1 MGELHA
7 YKRLY
12 YRREIRIKI
21 WGEKMKEE
29 KHLEVKRFCVKQVNL
44 YDRSKRWIDRRYNG
58 HQRFSYSTCQLNHFV
73 IVAFLFLTIFFFN
86 FSMTDIHSETSMI
99 AHKNVCLFSIAI
111 DVNWKLLLWPYGS
124 SFQSK
129 AFSLNIFLRIKRGFL
144 RIHWKYHT
152 SWKLL

>member
-1 MGELHA
+1 MGGKNEGRKTL
-7 YKRLY
+7 RSETFLC
-12 YRREIRIKI
+12 ETSQSL
-21 WGEKMKEE
+21 W
-29 KHLEVKRFCVKQVNL
+29 QVQKV
-44 YDRSKRWIDRRYNG
+44 DRSAI
-58 HQRFSYSTCQLNHFV
+58 QRSSTFFIFDLSVESFCYSSISFFNY
-73 IVAFLFLTIFFFN
+73 FFFN
-86 FSMTDIHSETSMI
+86 FSMTDIHSEMSMI
-99 AHKNVCLFSIAI
+99 ADKNVCLFSIAI